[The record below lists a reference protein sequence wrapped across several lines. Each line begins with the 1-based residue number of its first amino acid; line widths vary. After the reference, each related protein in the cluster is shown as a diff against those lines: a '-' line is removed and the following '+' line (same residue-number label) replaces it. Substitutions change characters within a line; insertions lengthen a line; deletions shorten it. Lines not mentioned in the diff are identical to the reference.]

1 MGVLTDEPQR
11 AKQNYNPAGGM
22 TLLKNLISMKK
33 IERIT
38 FTFCYLFTLVSVVR
52 MCVALV
58 SNLELTFINVAQIVV
73 LFGGL
78 IFLFCIAGVLL
89 FSKRN

>member
-1 MGVLTDEPQR
+1 MR
-11 AKQNYNPAGGM
+11 
-22 TLLKNLISMKK
+22 K

-38 FTFCYLFTLVSVVR
+38 LTFCYLFTLVSVVR

-78 IFLFCIAGVLL
+78 AFLFYMAAVLL
-89 FSKRN
+89 FSRRN

>member
-1 MGVLTDEPQR
+1 
-11 AKQNYNPAGGM
+11 
-22 TLLKNLISMKK
+22 MKK

-38 FTFCYLFTLVSVVR
+38 LTFCYLFTLVSVVR

-58 SNLELTFINVAQIVV
+58 SDLALTFSNVAQIVV

-78 IFLFCIAGVLL
+78 AFLFYMAAVLL
-89 FSKRN
+89 FDRRN

>member
-1 MGVLTDEPQR
+1 MR
-11 AKQNYNPAGGM
+11 
-22 TLLKNLISMKK
+22 K

-38 FTFCYLFTLVSVVR
+38 LTFCYLFTLVSVVR

-58 SNLELTFINVAQIVV
+58 SNLELTFSNVAQIVL

-78 IFLFCIAGVLL
+78 AFLFYMAAVLL
-89 FSKRN
+89 FSRRN